1 MENNNP
7 GQALLLV
14 DHGSLRSAAN
24 ESIESIA
31 DFLRDLSPGLIVHT
45 AHMELA
51 APDIPAGIARCVAD
65 GAREIIIHPYM
76 LSAGRHATEDI
87 PRIVAESA
95 PSFPEIKFRVTPPL
109 GIHRKLAE
117 VVLER
122 SGLPPAVDID

>member
-1 MENNNP
+1 MQYLHEK
-7 GQALLLV
+7 QALLLV

-31 DFLRDLSPGLIVHT
+31 NFLRDLSPRLIVHI

-51 APDIPAGIARCVAD
+51 RPDIPTGIARCVQD
-65 GAREIIIHPYM
+65 GAEEIIIHPYM

-87 PRIVAESA
+87 PRIVEATA
-95 PSFPEIKFRVTPPL
+95 PAFPKVKFRVTPPL
-109 GIHRKLAE
+109 GIHHKLAE

-122 SGLPPAVDID
+122 SGLELAPEID